1 MNVIETV
8 TNEEEQKP
16 GAGPAPRALTEEELS
31 RLPAGLPFD
40 EIATRHLERPGVR
53 RPMVHVG

>member
-1 MNVIETV
+1 MNAIETV

-40 EIATRHLERPGVR
+40 EIATRHLVSRV
-53 RPMVHVG
+53 